1 MYSLNVTITGRWIL
15 THLLIINMNFNEF
28 QHLLI
33 INSDIPGSLTF
44 YFLMASRFK
53 NVFSKFL
60 LDESSLVVSHTVDL
74 LGKLVVAGWFSS
86 LLAVVLKNL
95 SSVLCFFIFYS
106 TLLKVS

>member
-15 THLLIINMNFNEF
+15 THLLIINMDFHEF

-33 INSDIPGSLTF
+33 INSDIPGILTF

-53 NVFSKFL
+53 TFSGGKFL

-74 LGKLVVAGWFSS
+74 LDKLVVTGWFSS
-86 LLAVVLKNL
+86 LLAAVLKISQVFSA
-95 SSVLCFFIFYS
+95 SSSF
-106 TLLKVS
+106 TLLS